1 MNMITRPPVEANGQP
16 EPYED
21 LLRAFFRAE
30 MPEPWPELNRP
41 EPRVLPFVRPQRAS
55 RFAGTRSRLALA
67 ASVAILLLSSW
78 ALSGALRNTP
88 VEGGNQVVPGTNTA
102 TGPGKMAP
110 KHLTPPKNVD
120 KSR

>member
-1 MNMITRPPVEANGQP
+1 MNIITRPPVETNGQV

-30 MPEPWPELNRP
+30 MPEPWPELKRP

-67 ASVAILLLSSW
+67 ASVAILLVGSW
-78 ALSGALRNTP
+78 SLSGMLRNSTP
-88 VEGGNQVVPGTNTA
+88 EGGNQVVPGTNEA
-102 TGPGKMAP
+102 TSPTKLAP
-110 KHLTPPKNVD
+110 KHLTTPKHPD